1 MIFNATFN
9 NITAIWWRSVL
20 LIEETGVP
28 RENADLLQVTEKA
41 MQKNGSFHNLHVIP
55 YLIKIHLTD
64 VIYLAIKTAA
74 SH

>member
-1 MIFNATFN
+1 LRKPEYPEKT
-9 NITAIWWRSVL
+9 
-20 LIEETGVP
+20 
-28 RENADLLQVTEKA
+28 ADLLQVTEKA